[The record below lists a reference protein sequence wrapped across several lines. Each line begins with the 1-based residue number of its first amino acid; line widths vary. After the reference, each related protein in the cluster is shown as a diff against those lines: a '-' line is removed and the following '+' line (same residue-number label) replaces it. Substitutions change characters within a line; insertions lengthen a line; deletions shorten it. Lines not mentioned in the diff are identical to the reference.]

1 MFSHLIGCLTF
12 NLPPLL
18 PPLSLP
24 SSPLSPSHP
33 PPSLPPL
40 FPPLSLPSPSI
51 PPPPPSLPPSSS
63 SPVLGHTL
71 LSSNQ
76 VSLHTQLYTLSLTC
90 TIRLLFSRRI
100 YGPHVCGDG
109 IAVHPTSYT
118 IATASWRL
126 KNSLQVCPYHTH
138 TNVSVSFRGGG
149 AKGVGELK

>member
-24 SSPLSPSHP
+24 SSPLSPS
-33 PPSLPPL
+33 
-40 FPPLSLPSPSI
+40 
-51 PPPPPSLPPSSS
+51 PPPPSLPPILPLSPSPLPLHPPSSPSLPPLSLPPPLPPPSS

-126 KNSLQVCPYHTH
+126 KNSLQVGPLSYSHQCQC
-138 TNVSVSFRGGG
+138 FI
-149 AKGVGELK
+149 